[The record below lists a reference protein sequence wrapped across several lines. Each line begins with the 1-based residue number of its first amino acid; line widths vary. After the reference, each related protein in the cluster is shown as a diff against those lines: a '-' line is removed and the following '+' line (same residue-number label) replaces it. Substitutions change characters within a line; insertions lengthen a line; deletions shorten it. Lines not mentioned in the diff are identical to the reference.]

1 MKKLHY
7 LFVPLILNLAGFIF
21 EDQCAGTICF
31 YPGRG
36 FPLAYYHN
44 QAFNI
49 GTFLVDYAMLAVVWF
64 IGFKTVRHFVKKKHH
79 ETPEFTSHPL

>member
-7 LFVPLILNLAGFIF
+7 IFTPLILVLLGFFI
-21 EDQCAGTICF
+21 ENICKDIMCF

-44 QAFNI
+44 EVFNI
-49 GTFLVDYAMLAVVWF
+49 GVFVVDYIVLSIVWF